1 MGSNGLKGGGGG
13 GRREREGVRVR
24 DGRRERDTCRVKKQ
38 ARERERERG
47 GESDKRGMGSEM
59 NTCCRLLT

>member
-1 MGSNGLKGGGGG
+1 M
-13 GRREREGVRVR
+13 R